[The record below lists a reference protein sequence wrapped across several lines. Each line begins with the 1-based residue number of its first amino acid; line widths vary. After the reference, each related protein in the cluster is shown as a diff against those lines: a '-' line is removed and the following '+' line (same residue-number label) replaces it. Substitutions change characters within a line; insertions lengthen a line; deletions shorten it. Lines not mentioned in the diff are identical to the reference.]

1 MISYGG
7 DDLNKRKDYPL
18 FLLFRAGVKLFSPK
32 FNIVGEENLSD
43 EGVLIIG
50 NHSQMYGPIASELYC
65 PGKHYTWCA
74 GPMME
79 LKQVPEYAFT
89 DFWSYKSKWIQP
101 FYRALSYIIAPLSVC
116 LFNNAK
122 TIAVWHDNRV
132 ISTFRETV
140 RLLQEGA
147 RIVIFPEKN
156 EQHNNIIYKFQDK
169 FIDVARLYYRK
180 TGNALKFVPMYL
192 APKLKTIYFGKPT
205 EFDPSAPIED
215 ERRRIKDYLMQT
227 ISELAWSLPKHTV
240 IPYRNIKKSNYP
252 KNTPPQFYN

>member
-1 MISYGG
+1 M
-7 DDLNKRKDYPL
+7 NKRKDYPL

-65 PGKHYTWCA
+65 PGRHYTWCA

-89 DFWSYKSKWIQP
+89 DFWSYKPKWIQP

-192 APKLKTIYFGKPT
+192 APKLKTIYLGKPT
-205 EFDPSAPIED
+205 EFDPSAPIEE

-227 ISELAWSLPKHTV
+227 ISELAWSLPEHTV
-240 IPYRNIKKSNYP
+240 IPYRNIKKSDYP
-252 KNTPPQFYN
+252 KNIPPQFYN